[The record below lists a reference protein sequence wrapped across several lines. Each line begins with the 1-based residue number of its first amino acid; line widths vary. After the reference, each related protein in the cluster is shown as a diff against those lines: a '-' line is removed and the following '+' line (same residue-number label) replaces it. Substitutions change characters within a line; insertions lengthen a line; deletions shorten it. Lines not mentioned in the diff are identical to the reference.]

1 MPDTIITPDGRM
13 HTLLG
18 STTVES
24 IIREYAGEEPARAY
38 EALLTRDA
46 YAEAQANTD
55 LGVYEAELDHWRR
68 MAADWVSDISGLI
81 HQLSGSHGI
90 TKAGAVSELEKL
102 RRRIEEEL

>member
-24 IIREYAGEEPARAY
+24 IIREYAGEELARAY
-38 EALLTRDA
+38 ETLLARDA

-68 MAADWVSDISGLI
+68 MAADWVCDLQDLI
-81 HQLSGSHGI
+81 HQLASAHGI
-90 TKAGAVSELEKL
+90 TKAGAVSKLEQL
-102 RRRIEEEL
+102 RRQIEEEL